1 MKWVI
6 GTVASKLSG
15 MITSAIPLRVII
27 RAARRRRPSC
37 LQEKRKCGEADYQL
51 SGQGFEEIMLSITRC
66 EDSQKRYNWSRWSKE
81 RNCIRNYKKSWRLS
95 HLSTWPNPKK
105 KFQTTKSNWKRYSI
119 IDLFVFRLNW
129 GLKQPSHNFPN
140 LIELVDTNFNLFDY
154 WNNHQQKASS
164 LFARIRQLL
173 SHFSWKKNW
182 KLTIMKFCTKI

>member
-81 RNCIRNYKKSWRLS
+81 RNCIRNYKKSWRSPNSKKRCGTKMYSPNNLQS
-95 HLSTWPNPKK
+95 HHLCYTWFSLQSSVLQFNPSSQKK
-105 KFQTTKSNWKRYSI
+105 CNLVLIWAQKSSIVQDKNLRTK
-119 IDLFVFRLNW
+119 L
-129 GLKQPSHNFPN
+129 
-140 LIELVDTNFNLFDY
+140 
-154 WNNHQQKASS
+154 
-164 LFARIRQLL
+164 
-173 SHFSWKKNW
+173 
-182 KLTIMKFCTKI
+182 

>member
-1 MKWVI
+1 MFLLKMLGPYVDMKIWTRGEIVIKNMKWVI

-105 KFQTTKSNWKRYSI
+105 KFQTTKSNWKRYS
-119 IDLFVFRLNW
+119 LTYLVF
-129 GLKQPSHNFPN
+129 
-140 LIELVDTNFNLFDY
+140 
-154 WNNHQQKASS
+154 
-164 LFARIRQLL
+164 
-173 SHFSWKKNW
+173 
-182 KLTIMKFCTKI
+182 